1 MSLPSSYDISIAR
14 NPLQGVIV
22 LWIGGRPFVLNP
34 SQSLILE
41 GLLREAR
48 LAVEAG
54 GGKEEPAV
62 IVPDP
67 AERRERHP

>member
-1 MSLPSSYDISIAR
+1 MPLSPSYDISISL
-14 NPLQGVIV
+14 NPPKGILV
-22 LWIGGRPFVLNP
+22 LWIDGKPLALNVG
-34 SQSLILE
+34 QAKILE
-41 GLLREAR
+41 CLLREAR

-54 GGKEEPAV
+54 SGKEEPSV